1 MQGNN
6 KRRELRRLAGV
17 VALGTG
23 ILGLASPVG
32 ASASAVPTPAPEA
45 STTADTTLDALR
57 RSGDAQAILAYIGQ
71 HPDSGSYGNLLMTL
85 PKSVAREVHAG
96 LSAALAKT
104 PATGV
109 KPDAAK
115 PDEKAAA
122 KLFKEPDGHI
132 PAGSQYEY
140 ELEDWDNP
148 DINPGFRG
156 GRAGGY

>member
-1 MQGNN
+1 MQGSNN
-6 KRRELRRLAGV
+6 RRELRRLAGV

-23 ILGLASPVG
+23 ILGLAAPAVG
-32 ASASAVPTPAPEA
+32 AVAPAVPTSAPAVSA
-45 STTADTTLDALR
+45 ADTGFEALR
-57 RSGDAQAILAYIGQ
+57 RSGDAQAILAYIAQ
-71 HPDSGSYGNLLMTL
+71 HPDKDSYSNLLMTL

-104 PATGV
+104 PASGV
-109 KPDAAK
+109 KPG
-115 PDEKAAA
+115 EKAAT
-122 KLFKEPDGHI
+122 KIFKEPDGHL

-156 GRAGGY
+156 GRSGGY

>member
-23 ILGLASPVG
+23 ILGMASPAVSAVAPAVP
-32 ASASAVPTPAPEA
+32 ASAA
-45 STTADTTLDALR
+45 STVGDNDIEALR
-57 RSGDAQAILAYIGQ
+57 RSGDAQAILAYIAQ
-71 HPDSGSYGNLLMTL
+71 HPDNGSYSNLLMTL

-96 LSAALAKT
+96 LAAALAKT
-104 PATGV
+104 PPTG
-109 KPDAAK
+109 AK
-115 PDEKAAA
+115 PDLAKPGEKAAA
-122 KLFKEPDGHI
+122 KLFEEPDGHL

-140 ELEDWDNP
+140 ELEDWGNP

-156 GRAGGY
+156 GQTGGY

>member
-23 ILGLASPVG
+23 ILGLAAPAVG
-32 ASASAVPTPAPEA
+32 AVTPAIPTPAPA
-45 STTADTTLDALR
+45 VTAADTGFEALR
-57 RSGDAQAILAYIGQ
+57 RSGDAKAILAYIAQ
-71 HPDSGSYGNLLMTL
+71 HPDNGLYSNLLMTL

-104 PATGV
+104 PATG
-109 KPDAAK
+109 AK
-115 PDEKAAA
+115 PGAKEAA
-122 KLFKEPDGHI
+122 KLYKEPDGHV

-140 ELEDWDNP
+140 ELEDFGNP
-148 DINPGFRG
+148 DINPGIGENRSFRG
-156 GRAGGY
+156 RSGGY

>member
-23 ILGLASPVG
+23 ILGLAAPALG
-32 ASASAVPTPAPEA
+32 AVAPAISTPAPAA
-45 STTADTTLDALR
+45 SPAADTSFEALR
-57 RSGDAQAILAYIGQ
+57 RSGDAQAILAYIAQ
-71 HPDSGSYGNLLMTL
+71 HPDNGTYSNLLMTL

-96 LSAALAKT
+96 LTAALAKA
-104 PATGV
+104 PAAGV
-109 KPDAAK
+109 KPG
-115 PDEKAAA
+115 EKEAA
-122 KLFKEPDGHI
+122 KLYKEPDGHV

-140 ELEDWDNP
+140 ELEDFENP

-156 GRAGGY
+156 GRSGGY

>member
-23 ILGLASPVG
+23 ILGLAAPAVG
-32 ASASAVPTPAPEA
+32 AA
-45 STTADTTLDALR
+45 TTAIQVPAATAPDTGFEALR
-57 RSGDAQAILAYIGQ
+57 RSGDAQAILAYITQ
-71 HPDSGSYGNLLMTL
+71 HPENGSYSNLLMTL

-96 LSAALAKT
+96 LAAALAKA

-109 KPDAAK
+109 KPG
-115 PDEKAAA
+115 EKLEA
-122 KLFKEPDGHI
+122 KLYKEPDGHV

-140 ELEDWDNP
+140 ELEDFDNP